1 MSGHGDGWF
10 EHAPCGLVAT
20 TPGGDVVD
28 ANGVFLTWMGHAR
41 EDVVGRPFAS
51 LLDAG
56 SRLFYETRHTQVLHL
71 RGSVEEVALTLVTA
85 DGTPLPTL
93 VNSARDE
100 QAGLVRMAV
109 FKATER
115 AQYERELLA
124 ARRTAETSE
133 QRVRVLQD
141 VSSSFDVSAT
151 DEEVAESFAAA
162 ARDAFAARD
171 AAVYLTDDDGEL
183 QLKGGTNPLAGK
195 VAPVPSLR
203 NAAEVTVVNAD
214 EIGDVYPE
222 LAAAM
227 RAERLSS
234 ITVTPLLSDGRR
246 LGNLACFF
254 ARRTDFDAQYFD
266 LQQALGRQASQT
278 LTRVRLQRRLAFLA
292 LHDQLTGVANR
303 QLLQLSLDETIAAS
317 AAAGEPLAVLFLDVD
332 DFKSINDAFGHASGD
347 MVLFELA
354 ARLTASVRVGDLVG
368 RIGGDEFVA
377 ICARADAPAAEAIAE
392 RILEVTRAPIT
403 VAGGVVSASVSVGIS
418 LYLPG
423 IDEQPDAQQLLVR
436 ADAAMYSSKR
446 TGKNRLT
453 LAHVGG

>member
-1 MSGHGDGWF
+1 MSLHDRGWF
-10 EHAPCGLVAT
+10 QLAPCGLVAT
-20 TPGGDVVD
+20 TPGGDVVE
-28 ANGVFLTWMGHAR
+28 ANDTFLAWTARAR

-51 LLDAG
+51 LLDGG
-56 SRLFYETRHTQVLHL
+56 SRIFYETRHTPLMHL
-71 RGSVEEVALTLVTA
+71 VGAVEEVALTLVAA

-93 VNSARDE
+93 VNAVRDDE
-100 QAGLVRMAV
+100 TGLVRMAI

-151 DEEVAESFAAA
+151 DDEVAESFAAA
-162 ARDAFAARD
+162 ARDAFAARE
-171 AAVYLTDDDGEL
+171 AAVYLREDDGEL
-183 QLKGGTNPLAGK
+183 VLRGGTNPLAGK
-195 VAPVPSLR
+195 VAPIPSLR
-203 NAAEVTVVNAD
+203 NTPEVTVVNAD
-214 EIGDVYPE
+214 DIDDVHPE
-222 LAAAM
+222 LATAM

-234 ITVTPLLSDGRR
+234 ITVTPLLAEGRR

-254 ARRTDFDAQYFD
+254 ARRTDFDAQYFE

-303 QLLQLSLDETIAAS
+303 QLLQLSLDDEIEAS
-317 AAAGEPLAVLFLDVD
+317 TASREPLAVLFLDVD

-347 MVLFELA
+347 MVLLEIA
-354 ARLTASVRVGDLVG
+354 TRLTASVRTGDLVG

-377 ICARADAPAAEAIAE
+377 ICPGADALAAEAIAE
-392 RILEVTRAPIT
+392 RILSVTRAPIT
-403 VAGGVVSASVSVGIS
+403 VAGGVVSASVSLGIS

-423 IDEQPDAQQLLVR
+423 IDERPDAQQLLVR

-446 TGKNRLT
+446 AGKNRLT
-453 LAHVGG
+453 LAAVD

>member
-1 MSGHGDGWF
+1 MSGHDQGWF
-10 EHAPCGLVAT
+10 QHAPCGLVAT
-20 TPGGDVVD
+20 TPGGDVVE
-28 ANGVFLTWMGHAR
+28 ANDTFLAWTGYTR
-41 EDVVGRPFAS
+41 PDVVGRPFAS

-56 SRLFYETRHTQVLHL
+56 SRLFYETRHTQVMHL
-71 RGSVEEVALTLVTA
+71 RGTVDEVALTLTTA
-85 DGTPLPTL
+85 DGAPLPTL
-93 VNSARDE
+93 VNSARDDE
-100 QAGLVRMAV
+100 AGLVRLAI

-124 ARRTAETSE
+124 ARRNAESSE

-151 DEEVAESFAAA
+151 DDEVAESFAAA
-162 ARDAFAARD
+162 ARDAFAARE
-171 AAVYLTDDDGEL
+171 AAVYLFDDEGEL
-183 QLKGGTNPLAGK
+183 VLKGGTNPLAGK

-203 NAAEVTVVNAD
+203 DTPEVTVVNAD
-214 EIGDVYPE
+214 EIDDVYPE

-234 ITVTPLLSDGRR
+234 ITVTPLLAEGRR

-292 LHDQLTGVANR
+292 LHDQLTGAANR
-303 QLLQLSLDETIAAS
+303 QLLQLSLDDAVEAS
-317 AAAGEPLAVLFLDVD
+317 TASGEPLAVLFLDVD

-347 MVLFELA
+347 MVLLELA
-354 ARLTASVRVGDLVG
+354 NRLAACVRAGDMVG

-377 ICARADAPAAEAIAE
+377 ICAGADALAAEAIAE

-403 VAGGVVSASVSVGIS
+403 VAGGVISASVSLGIS

-423 IDEQPDAQQLLVR
+423 VDERPDAQHLLVR

-446 TGKNRLT
+446 AGKNRLT
-453 LAHVGG
+453 LAYVDG